1 MPVKA
6 PDTSHVRHVD
16 KSFAVPPGGQV
27 CRYELVFL
35 RAPCSWW
42 GQSKD
47 CTLHLMDCGHLRNT
61 CRSKPTEP
69 SGRFWLV
76 CQGLRLE
83 TQDKGL
89 SKEDQVNPRWIMGI
103 SDRCSYSPWVVAK
116 HCFVIFL
123 IECWAALGFPMKV
136 ESVRETLVIFLGG
149 FIRVRYHQCMRFQ
162 FQVIFL
168 GWISYLCQMSS
179 VLVISMT
186 RFFIDY
192 CCSRSIVA
200 DVFIPIFIDF
210 SYFSACVGCSLWIL
224 IHIFTPVNVV
234 VSLDWPE
241 LPHRKGVWK
250 YKWLGAIPMVRCGIC
265 AVSTLR
271 MCFMHAEYHWF
282 LVYWM
287 RIWFAGSAVETVVVT
302 LWLEFVFVFSLV
314 DANSFVLVSWYFDIW
329 NLFSREFVFAG
340 ATFECSFCRVIGFER
355 IAPTAYDAVGDVMV
369 WMAIRWEKCF
379 WDFPETPLCL
389 FGIRVCFLSSGWWKD
404 QQRVKRSWARFSSRK
419 ADEKADIW
427 RGRDNQNT
435 FWLFLSSLG
444 LFWMFWFLDWKRSMN
459 IDFIWSCE
467 TRNWLR
473 KSGNR
478 VSETKLYVSHVAS
491 RFSQEVNWS

>member
-1 MPVKA
+1 
-6 PDTSHVRHVD
+6 
-16 KSFAVPPGGQV
+16 
-27 CRYELVFL
+27 
-35 RAPCSWW
+35 
-42 GQSKD
+42 
-47 CTLHLMDCGHLRNT
+47 
-61 CRSKPTEP
+61 
-69 SGRFWLV
+69 
-76 CQGLRLE
+76 
-83 TQDKGL
+83 
-89 SKEDQVNPRWIMGI
+89 
-103 SDRCSYSPWVVAK
+103 
-116 HCFVIFL
+116 
-123 IECWAALGFPMKV
+123 
-136 ESVRETLVIFLGG
+136 
-149 FIRVRYHQCMRFQ
+149 
-162 FQVIFL
+162 
-168 GWISYLCQMSS
+168 
-179 VLVISMT
+179 
-186 RFFIDY
+186 
-192 CCSRSIVA
+192 
-200 DVFIPIFIDF
+200 
-210 SYFSACVGCSLWIL
+210 
-224 IHIFTPVNVV
+224 
-234 VSLDWPE
+234 
-241 LPHRKGVWK
+241 
-250 YKWLGAIPMVRCGIC
+250 
-265 AVSTLR
+265 
-271 MCFMHAEYHWF
+271 MHAEYHWF

-287 RIWFAGSAVETVVVT
+287 RIWFAGWAVETVVVT

-329 NLFSREFVFAG
+329 NLFSREFVSAG

-369 WMAIRWEKCF
+369 WMAIRWKKCF

-404 QQRVKRSWARFSSRK
+404 QQRVKRSWAWFSSRK

-435 FWLFLSSLG
+435 FWLFLASLG